1 MCRPFCTKAILFN
14 VFINWRVIFN
24 LFCEK
29 FLHPDLMI
37 HFFFQIIYEINY
49 CLMEE
54 LKKILGQDYDKLS
67 RMSIIEEGA
76 VKV

>member
-1 MCRPFCTKAILFN
+1 
-14 VFINWRVIFN
+14 
-24 LFCEK
+24 
-29 FLHPDLMI
+29 MI